1 MKMKTLCAAGLLLGM
16 LLFGSGPGS
25 GSVNLM
31 VQQIRELGAR
41 QWLRLV
47 ADTVTWK
54 PGHPTAE
61 PNSSWA
67 A

>member
-25 GSVNLM
+25 SSVGLM
-31 VQQIRELGAR
+31 VQHIQELGPR

-47 ADTVTWK
+47 AQTVAWK
-54 PGHPTAE
+54 SGYPAHE